1 KEPIRLSAQPIINF
15 AHNGVPNT
23 VFSELL
29 QESLESTIDQVFDD
43 WESDDAVA
51 LWDMVFNEGGVG
63 SIRTRRYDKS
73 SERIFGNSRD
83 TEEKEESFWISEGFA
98 SFGDSN
104 PSNRGPDPNSGWPTE
119 SAEQIIELLQA
130 GFLPSKCSYLAA
142 IMKSYLTM
150 EVKRITQGYHI
161 PVKRSAE
168 VFAAPD
174 FSRTLKPGEV
184 FFRSSRQCAMINDD
198 DMIDGIFHGNII
210 IFRYPTKT
218 PSDAR
223 LIKAVDYPQ
232 LREFTDVLLF
242 SVLGERSE
250 ASILAGG
257 DYDGDTICMLAE
269 PRLVNAFRN
278 STLKFADPPK
288 GFDQHLE
295 TAVRRGHEILNTMS
309 SQNEAE
315 NMRELQMTLLD
326 DVTRED
332 RCGLYSNMSDIATYM
347 YGYDSHKTH
356 YLSYMHFNE
365 LDAGKSGIHVK
376 KEVWEKDSKEFKSL
390 SLPSCMRKP
399 ENGRRKRAKKQP
411 ENDPPRSKELEP
423 FVLDILK
430 PFAKAQEERYI
441 QLIKKLDLDA
451 DADCDLALLAPLHSA
466 DSRAKLLRKEGQ
478 DGMWHELESLKSFVE
493 GNRKAWAELF
503 KDTRTSFTA
512 RSPLT
517 RTGSQD
523 SAFSSDVDFFEL
535 PKAVQIDAKR
545 EIADEFWNGFESQL
559 KYFSED
565 EARRVICSYAY
576 FHAREKA
583 QAARYWGREGS
594 FEYAFAVAFKTLAQL
609 KGKSHGS
616 LYSTSVEPFHSLMVP
631 RRGIR
636 NEGRT

>member
-1 KEPIRLSAQPIINF
+1 
-15 AHNGVPNT
+15 T

-29 QESLESTIDQVFDD
+29 QESLESTIDHVFED
-43 WESDDAVA
+43 WESNDAVA
-51 LWDMVFNEGGVG
+51 LWNMVFNEGGVG
-63 SIRTRRYDKS
+63 SIRTRRYDQA

-83 TEEKEESFWISEGFA
+83 TEEKEESPWISDGLV

-104 PSNRGPDPNSGWPTE
+104 PSNSGPDPNSGWPTE
-119 SAEQIIELLQA
+119 SAEQITELLQA
-130 GFLPSKCSYLAA
+130 GFLPSKCSHLAA
-142 IMKSYLTM
+142 MMKSYLTM

-184 FFRSSRQCAMINDD
+184 FFRSSRQCALIDDD

-210 IFRYPTKT
+210 ASIFRYPTKT

-223 LIKAVDYPQ
+223 LVKAVDYPQ
-232 LREFTDVLLF
+232 LREFTDILLF
-242 SVLGERSE
+242 SVLGKRSE

-269 PRLVNAFRN
+269 PRL
-278 STLKFADPPK
+278 
-288 GFDQHLE
+288 HLE
-295 TAVRRGHEILNTMS
+295 MAVRRGHEILNTTS

-315 NMRELQMTLLD
+315 NIRELQMTLLD

-332 RCGLYSNMSDIATYM
+332 RCGLYSNMSDIATYV

-399 ENGRRKRAKKQP
+399 ESGRRKRAKKQP
-411 ENDPPRSKELEP
+411 ENDPPRSKELGP
-423 FVLDILK
+423 FVLDVLK

-451 DADCDLALLAPLHSA
+451 DADCDPALLAPLQSA
-466 DSRAKLLRKEGQ
+466 DSRAKLLQKEGQ
-478 DGMWHELESLKSFVE
+478 DGMWHELESLKNFVK

-503 KDTRTSFTA
+503 KDTRPPFVAS
-512 RSPLT
+512 SPLT

-523 SAFSSDVDFFEL
+523 SVFSSDVDFFEL

-545 EIADEFWNGFESQL
+545 GIADEFWNGFESQL
-559 KYFSED
+559 KYFGED
-565 EARRVICSYAY
+565 EARRVMCSYAY

-583 QAARYWGREGS
+583 QAAKYWGREGS